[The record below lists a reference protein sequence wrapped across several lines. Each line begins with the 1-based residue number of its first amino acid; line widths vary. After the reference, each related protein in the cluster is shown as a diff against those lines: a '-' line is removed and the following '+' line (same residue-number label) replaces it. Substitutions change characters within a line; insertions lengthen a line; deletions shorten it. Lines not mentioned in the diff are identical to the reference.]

1 MSGRMLGPGKNV
13 TTCCT
18 WFPSI
23 FKVVYGN
30 FKCLYLVFYWELSV
44 WEKVPRRFGRS
55 SEPRVI
61 WSSNTIDHPSISL
74 QNWKNLEYPSIFEI
88 SKLWYWTWNFRKTTS
103 KCFWVERNLLLTTSQ
118 GETRSILGFQ
128 MMEFQHLEFPKIY
141 IFKTYFFYDNVIAF
155 RDQNLQ
161 ETEKPTRTS
170 RNFFPLAELPITL
183 KIQAFEATNPK
194 SNYPWNLCT
203 ASQGWG

>member
-1 MSGRMLGPGKNV
+1 MLGPEINV

-18 WFPSI
+18 EISRIIGLWVGS
-23 FKVVYGN
+23 
-30 FKCLYLVFYWELSV
+30 FKCLYLQSYWELS
-44 WEKVPRRFGRS
+44 ERKKVPRSFGRS

-118 GETRSILGFQ
+118 GEIRSNLGFQ

-141 IFKTYFFYDNVIAF
+141 NG
-155 RDQNLQ
+155 RSQ
-161 ETEKPTRTS
+161 TR
-170 RNFFPLAELPITL
+170 RAELLGTFFHSL
-183 KIQAFEATNPK
+183 
-194 SNYPWNLCT
+194 S
-203 ASQGWG
+203 SQ